1 MIGKTLKSPQNNSF
15 NTVLV
20 LLGPTGVGK
29 TALSKA
35 IAEKVLL
42 EIVSADSRQIY
53 RYMDIGTA
61 KPSLALQ
68 KQIPHHFIDILEPDE
83 NYSAGQYMKT
93 ARRVIEEIIQRKKL
107 PLVVGGSGLYIR
119 ALIEGFFQE
128 DIKDSQLREKL
139 QTRLKREGS
148 GALYDELNRVD
159 PAAAKEI
166 HPNNTRRMI
175 RALEVFYTAGIP
187 ISEIQEKNPDPAPF
201 RAIKIG
207 LAMER
212 KKLYAKINQRVEMMF
227 EEGLVEEVRRILNM
241 GYSPEINA
249 LNSVGYREAIAYLRG
264 DIDLFTCKELV
275 KQNTRRYAKRQF
287 TWFRK
292 EQDITW
298 MEISGNEDIPG
309 AVKQIMDI
317 VEINKLYF
325 EGA

>member
-83 NYSAGQYMKT
+83 K
-93 ARRVIEEIIQRKKL
+93 
-107 PLVVGGSGLYIR
+107 VGGSGLYIR

-241 GYSPEINA
+241 GYPPEINA
-249 LNSVGYREAIAYLRG
+249 LNSVGYREVIAYLRG

-309 AVKQIMDI
+309 AAKRIMHI
-317 VEINKLYF
+317 VEINKLS
-325 EGA
+325 AAKK